1 MESTPSP
8 TSWCLN
14 GSQHEVDACT
24 QNTPDT
30 AFAPRVY
37 GTEDLNMVRAG
48 YVTDVQLA
56 AVLAEYLPISAGN
69 YPVQRGFVIVIVIVI
84 VIVALGKG

>member
-48 YVTDVQLA
+48 YVTDVLVVKQ
-56 AVLAEYLPISAGN
+56 
-69 YPVQRGFVIVIVIVI
+69 
-84 VIVALGKG
+84 